1 MAKLPWKPWHEVVKL
16 RDDLKSGDLPLH
28 MFAADLYEVM
38 MQNGKRPIYEN
49 PEEFFALTFPTH
61 NLRNLVREVT
71 LRLAGRNDK
80 AIRQLELTYGGGKTH
95 TLITMRHLVHD
106 PDNLPDLP
114 AVREFTE
121 TIGQTPP
128 PARVAALC
136 FDKLDVE
143 TGLEVRAPDGNVRQL
158 KQPWSLLAYQLAGD
172 EGLKLL
178 HAEGKAE
185 ERNTPPAEA
194 TLTQL
199 LSLPL
204 KEGMGSLILLDE
216 VLLYAKVRCHTEP
229 GFLDILI
236 GFFQYLTQAAAKVEK
251 CCIVASLLSSEP
263 KDQADALGKKIVADM
278 YDIFQR
284 QREEAVQPVEKDDVA
299 EVLRRRLF
307 DPKSVELRGTWPQHV
322 IAALKG
328 VGSLDDQTAKQGAA
342 AEQRYISSF
351 PFHPELTEVF
361 YSKWAA
367 GIERFQKTRGVLRT
381 FALALREAEKWD
393 ESPLVGPAVFLSSP
407 KKDGLSESARELV
420 SIADTIVSDGAA
432 TRWTGILENELES
445 ARRVQAESV
454 GLKLREVEQAAM
466 ATFLHSQPT
475 GRSAKTRDLMLL
487 IGPCRPDKI
496 ELEKGLARWARNSYW
511 LDDANM
517 PEKEGQLPNEWRL
530 GNRPNLNQ
538 MQSAAAA
545 QISDDIVR
553 ARLLEEIGKAK
564 SLTTGASA
572 SGVRVHTLPTKP
584 KDIED
589 DGLFHY
595 AIMPP
600 SASSDSGK
608 PSSEA
613 KRFLDETT
621 GSDKP
626 RVFRN
631 AVLLLAPSKDGLNA
645 AEARVRDYM
654 AWERVMDDL
663 TPKNEEEKKQKGS
676 VDVARLQTLK
686 INIDKAKARIP
697 EAIRQAY
704 CIVVTVSDKDEVQ
717 AFKLTVTDDAHFA
730 TIKNDPRS
738 RVQDTAITAEALL
751 PDGPYNLWKGGET
764 SRRVKDLAGAFAQLP
779 HLPKMLKSQAIV
791 ETLVEGCVQGTFVL
805 KLTRPD
811 RTFRTWWR
819 TRPDDAALGDPAIE
833 LVLPETAELGEVP
846 GDLIAPDV
854 LPDLWDGEEITVQS
868 VMDYFDGTK
877 VVQVDRGGFM
887 EPFPVPKA
895 SAEIVEAAVGE
906 AVEEGKV
913 WVLSGPASLLGESIP
928 AGVLTPTAK
937 LRVPPGIISATSIL
951 PENLPGAWKNDTA
964 NALAIATA
972 LSQQNGNTLPW
983 KTVRDVISGAI
994 QARFIT
1000 LAEGSAAWPCEMS
1013 AANSVHVKVAET
1025 GGGAGGGTGGGA
1037 GGTGGGWGPEPTT
1050 KKLVAQSDLEP
1061 SEVQDLADLVPQLL
1075 DIKSKS
1081 NLPIAFR
1088 VRVEVGDGESEPD
1101 AEQAKAISDLLASIR
1116 EEFKLQ

>member
-1 MAKLPWKPWHEVVKL
+1 MAKLPWTPWHKVVNL

-38 MQNGKRPIYEN
+38 MQTGIRPIYEK

-61 NLRNLVREVT
+61 NLRNLVREVA
-71 LRLAGRNDK
+71 LRLAGKNDK

-95 TLITMRHLVHD
+95 TLITMWHLVHD

-121 TIGQTPP
+121 TIGQAPP
-128 PARVAALC
+128 QARVAALC

-143 TGLEVRAPDGNVRQL
+143 TGCDVRSPQGAVRRL
-158 KQPWSLLAYQLAGD
+158 KQPWSLLAYQVAGD

-185 ERNTPPAEA
+185 ERNTPPAEN

-204 KEGMGSLILLDE
+204 KKGMGTLILLDE
-216 VLLYAKVRCHTEP
+216 VLLYAKVRCHAEP

-251 CCIVASLLSSEP
+251 CCTVASLLSSEP
-263 KDQADALGKKIVADM
+263 KDQADPLGKKIVSDL

-328 VGSLDDQTAKQGAA
+328 IAALDDQTAKNGAA
-342 AEQRYISSF
+342 AEERYLKSY

-361 YSKWAA
+361 YSKWSA

-393 ESPLVGPAVFLSSP
+393 DSPLVGPAVFLGAP
-407 KKDGLSESARELV
+407 KKEGLSEAARELV
-420 SIADTIVSDGAA
+420 SIADTIVSDGQA
-432 TRWTGILENELES
+432 TRWTGIVENELGS
-445 ARRVQAESV
+445 ARQVQSESV
-454 GLKLREVEQAAM
+454 GLKRREIEQAVMGA
-466 ATFLHSQPT
+466 FLHSQPT

-487 IGPCRPDKI
+487 VGPCRPDKI
-496 ELEKGLARWARNSYW
+496 ELEKGLGRWARNSYW

-517 PEKEGQLPNEWRL
+517 PEKDGQLPGQWRL

-545 QISDDIVR
+545 QISDNVVK
-553 ARLLEEIGKAK
+553 ARLIEEIGKLK
-564 SLTTGASA
+564 TLTSGASA
-572 SGVRVHTLPTKP
+572 SGVRVHTLPTRP
-584 KDIED
+584 RDIAD

-595 AIMPP
+595 AVLPP
-600 SASSDSGK
+600 SAASDSGK
-608 PSSEA
+608 PSAEA
-613 KRFLDETT
+613 RRFLDETT
-621 GSDKP
+621 GPEKP

-631 AVLLLAPSKDGLNA
+631 AMLLLTASKDGLSA
-645 AEARVRDYM
+645 AEARVRDYL
-654 AWERVMDDL
+654 AWDRVRNEL
-663 TPKNEEEKKQKGS
+663 TPKNEEERKQKGS

-686 INIDKAKARIP
+686 INMDKARARIP
-697 EAIRQAY
+697 EAIRHAY
-704 CIVVTVSDKDEVQ
+704 CIVVTVSDKDEAQ
-717 AFKLTVTDDAHFA
+717 AFKLTVTEDPHFE
-730 TIKNDPRS
+730 TIKNDSRS

-791 ETLVEGCVQGTFVL
+791 ETLVAGCEQGTFVL

-819 TRPDDAALGDPAIE
+819 SRPDDAALSDPAME
-833 LVLPETAELGEVP
+833 LVLPDSAELGQIP
-846 GDLIAPDV
+846 GDLLAPKA
-854 LPDLWDGEEITVQS
+854 LPDLWGGDEITVQA
-868 VMDYFDGTK
+868 VIDYFDGAK
-877 VVQVDRGGFM
+877 VVQVDKGGFT
-887 EPFPVPKA
+887 EPAPVPKA
-895 SAEIVEAAVGE
+895 PADVVETAVNE
-906 AVEEGKV
+906 AVEAGKV
-913 WVLSGPASLLGESIP
+913 WLLSGPSSLLGETIP
-928 AGVLTPTAK
+928 AGVLSPAAK
-937 LRVPPGIISATSIL
+937 LRVPPAIISAAAIL
-951 PENLPGAWKNDTA
+951 PENLPGAWKGGQTTA
-964 NALAIATA
+964 LSIATA
-972 LSQQNGNTLPW
+972 LSNQAGHTLPW
-983 KTVRDVISGAI
+983 KTVRDVVGGAI
-994 QARFIT
+994 QARFVALT
-1000 LAEGSAAWPCEMS
+1000 EDSAPWTCELP
-1013 AANSVHVKVAET
+1013 AANSVKLQVAAT
-1025 GGGAGGGTGGGA
+1025 GGDGGGGEDGGP
-1037 GGTGGGWGPEPTT
+1037 GPGPKT
-1050 KKLVAQSDLEP
+1050 LVAQAELEP
-1061 SEVQDLADLVPQLL
+1061 CEIQDLGDLIPQLL
-1075 DIKSKS
+1075 QIKTKIDMP
-1081 NLPIAFR
+1081 LKFR
-1088 VRVEVGDGESEPD
+1088 VRIEFGD
-1101 AEQAKAISDLLASIR
+1101 AERDPSPESVASINELLESIR
-1116 EEFKLQ
+1116 AGFKIG

>member
-1 MAKLPWKPWHEVVKL
+1 MAKQPWKPWHEVVKL

-38 MQNGKRPIYEN
+38 MQNGKRPIYEK
-49 PEEFFALTFPTH
+49 PQEFFSLTYPTH
-61 NLRNLVREVT
+61 NLRGLVRDVM
-71 LRLAGRNDK
+71 LRLAGKNDK
-80 AIRQLELTYGGGKTH
+80 AVRQLELTYGGGKTH
-95 TLITMRHLVHD
+95 TLITMRHLVHN

-114 AVREFTE
+114 AVKEFE
-121 TIGQTPP
+121 QTIGQPP
-128 PARVAALC
+128 PKARVAALC

-143 TGLEVRAPDGNVRQL
+143 TGCDVRSPDGSVRCL
-158 KQPWSLLAYQLAGD
+158 KQPWSVLAYQIAGD

-178 HAEGKAE
+178 HADGKAE
-185 ERNTPPAEA
+185 ERNTPPAEN
-194 TLTQL
+194 TLTKL

-204 KEGMGSLILLDE
+204 KEGAGTLILLDE

-263 KDQADALGKKIVADM
+263 KDQADALGRKIVADM

-307 DPKSVELRGTWPQHV
+307 DPQSVELRGQWPQHV

-328 VGSLDDQTAKQGAA
+328 ISALDDQTAKQGGS
-342 AEQRYISSF
+342 AEERYIKSY

-361 YSKWAA
+361 YTKWSA

-393 ESPLVGPAVFLSSP
+393 ESPLIGPAVFLSAP
-407 KKDGLSESARELV
+407 KREGLSEAARELV
-420 SIADTIVSDGAA
+420 SIADTIVGDGQA
-432 TRWTGILENELES
+432 TRWTGIVENELES
-445 ARRVQAESV
+445 ARRVQSEAV
-454 GLKLREVEQAAM
+454 GLKLREIEQAAM

-517 PEKEGQLPNEWRL
+517 PEKEGQLPKEWRL

-538 MQSAAAA
+538 MQSAAAEN
-545 QISDDIVR
+545 ITDDIVR
-553 ARLLEEIGKAK
+553 ARLLDEIGKAK
-564 SLTTGASA
+564 SLTSGASA
-572 SGVRVHTLPTKP
+572 AGVRVHTLPTKP

-600 SASSDSGK
+600 SAASESGK
-608 PSSEA
+608 PSPEA

-621 GSDKP
+621 GSEKP

-631 AVLLLAPSKDGLNA
+631 AVLLLTASKDGLSA
-645 AEARVRDYM
+645 AEARVRDHL
-654 AWERVMDDL
+654 AWERVMDEL
-663 TPKNEEEKKQKGS
+663 TPRNEEERNQKGP

-686 INIDKAKARIP
+686 INIDKARARVP

-704 CIVVTVSDKDEVQ
+704 CIVVTVSDKDEVH
-717 AFKLTVTDDAHFA
+717 AFKLTVTDDAHFE
-730 TIKNDPRS
+730 TIKKDSRS

-751 PDGPYNLWKGGET
+751 PDGPYNLWKGSET

-791 ETLVEGCVQGTFVL
+791 ETLVDGCVQGTFVL

-819 TRPDDAALGDPAIE
+819 TRPDDAALNDPALE
-833 LVLPETAELGEVP
+833 LVLPDTAELGEIC
-846 GDLIAPDV
+846 GDLLAPKV
-854 LPDLWDGEEITVQS
+854 LPDLWSGDEITVQA
-868 VMDYFDGTK
+868 VIDYFDGKK
-877 VVQVDRGGFM
+877 VVQVDRGGFT
-887 EPFPVPKA
+887 EPVPVPKA
-895 SAEIVEAAVGE
+895 SAQVVDAAVAE
-906 AVEEGKV
+906 AVEAGRV
-913 WVLSGPASLLGESIP
+913 WLLSGPASLLSEPIP
-928 AGVLTPTAK
+928 TGVLAPTSK
-937 LRVPPGIISATSIL
+937 LRVPPTPISAASIL
-951 PENLPGAWKNDTA
+951 PENLPTAWKNGETTA
-964 NALAIATA
+964 LSIATA
-972 LSQQNGNTLPW
+972 LSQESGSTLPW
-983 KTVRDVISGAI
+983 NTVRDVIGGAI
-994 QARFIT
+994 QARFIG
-1000 LAEGSAAWPCEMS
+1000 LVDGSAPWPCDLS
-1013 AANSVHVKVAET
+1013 AANTIKVKVAT
-1025 GGGAGGGTGGGA
+1025 AGAGAGIGGGGA
-1037 GGTGGGWGPEPTT
+1037 GGTGGAQSNF
-1050 KKLVAQSDLEP
+1050 LVASADFEP
-1061 SEVQDLADLVPQLL
+1061 SEIQDLSDLVPQLL
-1075 DIKSKS
+1075 DFKAKAKMP
-1081 NLPIAFR
+1081 LRFH
-1088 VRVEVGDGESEPD
+1088 VRLEAGDGTQKPSPEAT
-1101 AEQAKAISDLLASIR
+1101 AELNNLLDGLKDGFEAR
-1116 EEFKLQ
+1116 

>member
-1 MAKLPWKPWHEVVKL
+1 MTMAKQPWKAWHEVVRL
-16 RDDLKSGDLPLH
+16 RDDLRTGDLPLH

-38 MQNGKRPIYEN
+38 MQNGKRPIYER

-61 NLRNLVREVT
+61 NMRGFVRDVA
-71 LRLAGRNDK
+71 LRLAGKNDK
-80 AIRQLELTYGGGKTH
+80 AVRQLELTYGGGKTH
-95 TLITMRHLVHD
+95 TLITLRHLVND
-106 PDNLPDLP
+106 PDKLPNLP
-114 AVREFTE
+114 AVQEFTE
-121 TIGQTPP
+121 SIGQTPP
-128 PARVAALC
+128 KARVVALC

-143 TGLEVRAPDGNVRQL
+143 TGCDVRGPDGVVRRL
-158 KQPWSLLAYQLAGD
+158 KQPWSLLAYQVAGD

-185 ERNTPPAEA
+185 ERTTPPAEN

-199 LSLPL
+199 LSMPL
-204 KEGMGSLILLDE
+204 KAGMGALILLDE
-216 VLLYAKVRCHTEP
+216 VLLYAKVRCHSEP

-236 GFFQYLTQAAAKVEK
+236 SFFQYLTQAAAKVEK

-263 KDQADALGKKIVADM
+263 KDQADMLGRKIVADM

-307 DPKSVELRGTWPQHV
+307 DPKSVELRGMWPQHV

-328 VGSLDDQTAKQGAA
+328 IAALDDQTAKQGAA
-342 AEQRYISSF
+342 AEERYLKSY

-361 YSKWAA
+361 YSKWSV

-393 ESPLVGPAVFLSSP
+393 ECPLAGPAVFLNER
-407 KKDGLSESARELV
+407 KRGGLSEAGRELV
-420 SIADTIVSDGAA
+420 SIADTIVTDGHA

-445 ARRVQAESV
+445 ARRVEAESV
-454 GLKLREVEQAAM
+454 GLKLREIEQAAI

-538 MQSAAAA
+538 MQAAAA
-545 QISDDIVR
+545 ANITDDIVR
-553 ARLLEEIGKAK
+553 ARLLEEIGKVK
-564 SLTTGASA
+564 SLTSGASA
-572 SGVRVHTLPTKP
+572 AGVRVHTLPTKP
-584 KDIED
+584 RDIED

-608 PSSEA
+608 PSPEA

-621 GSDKP
+621 GPEKP

-631 AVLLLAPSKDGLNA
+631 AVLLLTPSKDGLSA
-645 AEARVRDYM
+645 AEARVRDYL
-654 AWERVMDDL
+654 AWERVMDEL
-663 TPKNEEEKKQKGS
+663 VPKNEEEKKQKGS

-686 INIDKAKARIP
+686 INIDKAKARVP

-704 CIVVTVSDKDEVQ
+704 CVVVTVSKEDEVQ
-717 AFKLTVTDDAHFA
+717 AFKITVADEAHFE
-730 TIKNDPRS
+730 TIKKDSRS

-791 ETLVEGCVQGTFVL
+791 ETLVDGCVQGTFVL

-819 TRPDDAALGDPAIE
+819 ARPDEAALNDPAME
-833 LVLPETAELGEVP
+833 LVLPQAAELAEIA
-846 GDLIAPDV
+846 GDLVATKA
-854 LPDLWDGEEITVQS
+854 LPELWLGDEITAQTVA
-868 VMDYFDGTK
+868 DYFNGQK
-877 VVQVDRGGFM
+877 VVQVDRGGFA
-887 EPFPVPKA
+887 EAVPVPR
-895 SAEIVEAAVGE
+895 AATDVVNTAIGE
-906 AVEEGKV
+906 AVQAGRV
-913 WVLSGPASLLGESIP
+913 WLLSGPASLLGESIP
-928 AGVLTPTAK
+928 TGVLTSVAT
-937 LRVPPGIISATSIL
+937 LRTPPAPIAAASIL
-951 PENLPGAWKNDTA
+951 PENLPSAWQDGATT
-964 NALAIATA
+964 ALAIATA
-972 LSQQNGNTLPW
+972 LSQQAGVTMPW
-983 KTVRDVISGAI
+983 KTVRDVIGGAL
-994 QARFIT
+994 QARFIALT
-1000 LAEGSAAWPCEMS
+1000 DDSAPWPCELS
-1013 AANSVHVKVAET
+1013 AAGTVRIKESGA
-1025 GGGAGGGTGGGA
+1025 GAGGGTRA
-1037 GGTGGGWGPEPTT
+1037 GSETPGTERRRHV
-1050 KKLVAQSDLEP
+1050 LVASAEFEP
-1061 SEVQDLADLVPQLL
+1061 SEIQDLGEAVPALL
-1075 DIKSKS
+1075 ELRAKAKLNIR
-1081 NLPIAFR
+1081 FR
-1088 VRVEVGDGESEPD
+1088 VTVELGDGLSAPDESAVARAND
-1101 AEQAKAISDLLASIR
+1101 VLGGVKDGFLAS
-1116 EEFKLQ
+1116 

>member
-1 MAKLPWKPWHEVVKL
+1 MAKLPWTKWHEVVKL
-16 RDDLKSGDLPLH
+16 RDDLRSGDLPLH

-38 MQNGKRPIYEN
+38 MQNDKRPIYEK

-61 NLRNLVREVT
+61 NLRGLVRDVV
-71 LRLAGRNDK
+71 LRLAGVNDK
-80 AIRQLELTYGGGKTH
+80 AVRQLELTYGGGKTH
-95 TLITMRHLVHD
+95 TLITMRHLVND

-128 PARVAALC
+128 QARVAALC

-143 TGLEVRAPDGNVRQL
+143 TGLEVRSPDGAVRQL
-158 KQPWSLLAYQLAGD
+158 KQPWSLLAYQIAGD

-185 ERNTPPAEA
+185 ERSTPPAEN

-204 KEGMGSLILLDE
+204 KSKIGTLILLDE
-216 VLLYAKVRCHTEP
+216 VLLYAKVRCHSEP

-263 KDQADALGKKIVADM
+263 KDQADPLGKKIVADM

-328 VGSLDDQTAKQGAA
+328 IGALDDQTAKQGAT
-342 AEQRYISSF
+342 AEQRYLNSF

-381 FALALREAEKWD
+381 FALALRDAERWD
-393 ESPLVGPAVFLSSP
+393 DSPLVGPAVFLGSP
-407 KKDGLSESARELV
+407 KRAGLSEAARELV
-420 SIADTIVSDGAA
+420 SIADTIVTDGQA
-432 TRWTGILENELES
+432 TRWTGIVENELEC
-445 ARRVQAESV
+445 ACRVQSESV
-454 GLKLREVEQAAM
+454 GLKLREIEQAAM

-496 ELEKGLARWARNSYW
+496 ELEKGLTRWARNSYW

-517 PEKEGQLPNEWRL
+517 PEREGRLPNEWRL

-545 QISDDIVR
+545 QISDDVVR
-553 ARLLEEIGKAK
+553 ARLLDEVGKVK

-572 SGVRVHTLPTKP
+572 AGVRVHTLPTKP

-608 PSSEA
+608 PSAEA

-621 GSDKP
+621 GADKP

-645 AEARVRDYM
+645 AEARVRDYL
-654 AWERVMDDL
+654 AWERVMDEL

-686 INIDKAKARIP
+686 INIDKAKARVP

-704 CIVVTVSDKDEVQ
+704 CIVVTVSDKDDVQ
-717 AFKLTVTDDAHFA
+717 AFKLTVTDDPHFE
-730 TIKNDPRS
+730 TIKKDSRS

-791 ETLVEGCVQGTFVL
+791 ETLVEGCAQGTFVL
-805 KLTRPD
+805 KLTRPN

-819 TRPDDAALGDPAIE
+819 SRPDDAVLSDPALE
-833 LVLPETAELGEVP
+833 LVLPSSAELGEIS
-846 GDLIAPDV
+846 GDLLGPRL
-854 LPDLWDGEEITVQS
+854 LPDLWGGDEITVQDA
-868 VMDYFDGTK
+868 MDYFDGTK
-877 VVQVDRGGFM
+877 VVQVDQGGFT
-887 EPFPVPKA
+887 EPVPVPKA
-895 SAEIVEAAVGE
+895 SSAVVEAAIGE
-906 AVEEGKV
+906 AVEKGNV
-913 WVLSGPASLLGESIP
+913 WVLSGPASLLAEPIP
-928 AGVLTPTAK
+928 AGVLTPVAK
-937 LRVPPGIISATSIL
+937 LRTPPGIISATAIL
-951 PENLPGAWKNDTA
+951 PENLAAAWKDGTTS
-964 NALAIATA
+964 ALAIATA
-972 LSQQNGNTLPW
+972 LSQQIGHTLPW
-983 KTVRDVISGAI
+983 KTVRDVIGGAL
-994 QARFIT
+994 QARFIA
-1000 LAEGSAAWPCEMS
+1000 LDEGSATWPCEMP
-1013 AANSVHVKVAET
+1013 AASTVKLKVAEA
-1025 GGGAGGGTGGGA
+1025 GGVAGGGTGGG
-1037 GGTGGGWGPEPTT
+1037 GWTEPTS
-1050 KKLVAQSDLEP
+1050 KKLVAQADLEP
-1061 SEVQDLADLVPQLL
+1061 SEVQDLADLIPQLL
-1075 DIKSKS
+1075 EIKSKA
-1081 NLPIAFR
+1081 NTPIAFR
-1088 VRVEVGDGESEPD
+1088 VRVEVGDGESDPD
-1101 AEQAKAISDLLASIR
+1101 AESTNAISKVLEGIR
-1116 EEFKLQ
+1116 DDFKLQ